1 MRTENPVRQ
10 NDRSA
15 DKQRSESEFGRIGRP
30 KTRWGTFAMRALL
43 ALLIVLGTYWN
54 VRNKFGEAESLSVQQ
69 VELEALHVNRQ
80 IQIVLEGARQT
91 LDTIAV
97 QTEVRLGGSE
107 TRADADRALNATID
121 RALLRNPV
129 VLGVVVQN
137 NRGIVEFTGGSRQ
150 GLGRDLSALDYFRRL
165 GEPDAPDYVLGTPF
179 ESAVFKTT
187 LIPVAR
193 SIFDIDGN
201 RIAVV
206 AVGVPLP
213 LLKQALAPR
222 LATLGATA
230 RLWRNDGVL
239 LAASTDDNVRI
250 GVRYDALPP
259 IRQRDPARES
269 GTFKAVSPFDG
280 ETRIGAWRNNP
291 AFPVFVSAGANRS
304 PLLEEARMHAYLA
317 IGAAGL
323 ALALLATTGYLVER
337 ENRMR
342 LGLIRELRASVE
354 RAQTAMRQS
363 ERANRSKTKL
373 LANLSHE
380 LRTPLNAM
388 IGFTEMVRLG
398 YKRTVSD
405 DSKESL
411 DLVLRSAKHLDRLV
425 ATLLDMS
432 RIELDPAALEIAEA
446 DANAALGD
454 ALAIVRDAPDR
465 KELVV
470 ACDLPNEPLV
480 GQFDRMRFVQVAVN
494 LLSNAVRHSPT
505 GGTIDVHLRSL
516 EGAIELCVADRG
528 PGIAADQLETM
539 MEPFGDPN
547 IATARPVGTG
557 LGLSISREI
566 ARAHGGDLVVAN
578 RAQGGLRACA
588 RFGPGPSTDAA
599 PLQPALGL
607 ANARR

>member
-1 MRTENPVRQ
+1 MDDGSADERRTEN
-10 NDRSA
+10 
-15 DKQRSESEFGRIGRP
+15 EIGRTGRP
-30 KTRWGTFAMRALL
+30 KTRWGTFAMRTLL
-43 ALLIVLGTYWN
+43 ALLIALGTYWN
-54 VRNKFGEAESLSVQQ
+54 IHNKFAEAENLSVQQ
-69 VELEALHVNRQ
+69 VELEALYVNRQ

-91 LDTIAV
+91 LDTIAA
-97 QTEVRLGGSE
+97 QTEVRLGGGT
-107 TRADADRALNATID
+107 TREDADRALNTTID

-137 NRGIVEFTGGSRQ
+137 NRGIVEFAGGSRQ
-150 GLGRDLSALDYFRRL
+150 GLGLDLSALDYFRHL
-165 GEPDAPDYVLGTPF
+165 NEPDAPDYALGTPF

-206 AVGVPLP
+206 AVGVPLAA
-213 LLKQALAPR
+213 LQQALAPR
-222 LATLGATA
+222 LAALGASA
-230 RLWRNDGVL
+230 RLWRNDGLL
-239 LAASTDDNVRI
+239 LATSTNDNVKI
-250 GVRYDALPP
+250 GVRYDALPLFK
-259 IRQRDPARES
+259 QRDPARES

-280 ETRIGAWRNNP
+280 ETRIAAWRNNT
-291 AFPVFVSAGANRS
+291 AFPVFVSAGANRA
-304 PLLEEARMHAYLA
+304 PLFEDARTHAYLA
-317 IGAAGL
+317 IGAAAL

-342 LGLIRELRASVE
+342 LGLIRELQDSVE
-354 RAQTAMRQS
+354 RAQNAMRQS

-398 YKRTVSD
+398 YKGTVSD

-411 DLVLRSAKHLDRLV
+411 DLVLRSAKHLDGLV
-425 ATLLDMS
+425 ATLLDLS
-432 RIELDPAALEIAEA
+432 RIELDPVALEIAEA

-454 ALAIVRDAPDR
+454 ALAIVRDAADR
-465 KELVV
+465 KSLVV
-470 ACDLPNEPLV
+470 ACDLPNEPVL

-494 LLSNAVRHSPT
+494 LLSNAMRHSPT
-505 GGTIDVHLRSL
+505 GGTIDVSLRSL
-516 EGAIELCVADRG
+516 EGMLELCVADRG
-528 PGIAADQLETM
+528 PGVADAQLETM
-539 MEPFGDPN
+539 LEPFGDPN
-547 IATARPVGTG
+547 LAAARPVGTG

-578 RAQGGLRACA
+578 RTHGGLRVCA
-588 RFGPGPSTDAA
+588 RFAQRRAA
-599 PLQPALGL
+599 NAATPQPALGL

>member
-1 MRTENPVRQ
+1 
-10 NDRSA
+10 
-15 DKQRSESEFGRIGRP
+15 
-30 KTRWGTFAMRALL
+30 MRALL

-291 AFPVFVSAGANRS
+291 AFPACGSALFANSEPRS
-304 PLLEEARMHAYLA
+304 NVPKPPCASPNART
-317 IGAAGL
+317 AAKPNFWPIS
-323 ALALLATTGYLVER
+323 AT
-337 ENRMR
+337 
-342 LGLIRELRASVE
+342 S
-354 RAQTAMRQS
+354 
-363 ERANRSKTKL
+363 
-373 LANLSHE
+373 
-380 LRTPLNAM
+380 
-388 IGFTEMVRLG
+388 
-398 YKRTVSD
+398 
-405 DSKESL
+405 
-411 DLVLRSAKHLDRLV
+411 
-425 ATLLDMS
+425 
-432 RIELDPAALEIAEA
+432 
-446 DANAALGD
+446 
-454 ALAIVRDAPDR
+454 
-465 KELVV
+465 
-470 ACDLPNEPLV
+470 
-480 GQFDRMRFVQVAVN
+480 
-494 LLSNAVRHSPT
+494 
-505 GGTIDVHLRSL
+505 
-516 EGAIELCVADRG
+516 
-528 PGIAADQLETM
+528 
-539 MEPFGDPN
+539 
-547 IATARPVGTG
+547 
-557 LGLSISREI
+557 
-566 ARAHGGDLVVAN
+566 
-578 RAQGGLRACA
+578 CA
-588 RFGPGPSTDAA
+588 RRSMP
-599 PLQPALGL
+599 
-607 ANARR
+607 

>member
-1 MRTENPVRQ
+1 MRAGSPIGL
-10 NDRSA
+10 DDISA
-15 DKQRSESEFGRIGRP
+15 GKRRTKNEAGRPGRP
-30 KTRWGTFAMRALL
+30 KTRWGTFAMRTLL
-43 ALLIVLGTYWN
+43 ALLIVAGTYWN
-54 VRNKFGEAESLSVQQ
+54 VRNKFVEAESLSVQQ

-97 QTEVRLGGSE
+97 QTEVRLGGGE
-107 TRADADRALNATID
+107 IRADADRALNATID

-150 GLGRDLSALDYFRRL
+150 GLGSDLSALDYFRRL
-165 GEPDAPDYVLGTPF
+165 GEQDAPDYVFGAPF
-179 ESAVFKTT
+179 ESTVFKTT

-193 SIFDIDGN
+193 SIFDSDGN

-213 LLKQALAPR
+213 LLQQALAPR
-222 LATLGATA
+222 LATLGAAA
-230 RLWRNDGVL
+230 RLWRNDGLL
-239 LAASTDDNVRI
+239 LATSANDKLQT
-250 GVRYDALPP
+250 GVRYDALPLF
-259 IRQRDPARES
+259 RQRDPAHES
-269 GTFKAVSPFDG
+269 GTFKAVSPIDG
-280 ETRIGAWRNNP
+280 ETHIAAWRNNP
-291 AFPVFVSAGANRS
+291 AFSAFVSAVANRN
-304 PLLEEARMHAYLA
+304 PLFEAARMHAYLA

-380 LRTPLNAM
+380 LRTPLNAV
-388 IGFTEMVRLG
+388 IGFAELVRLG
-398 YKRTVSD
+398 YKGTVSD
-405 DSKESL
+405 DAKDSL
-411 DLVLRSAKHLDRLV
+411 DLVVRSAKHLDGLV
-425 ATLLDMS
+425 GTLLDLS
-432 RIELDPAALEIAEA
+432 RIELDPVALEIAEA
-446 DANAALGD
+446 DANLALSD
-454 ALAIVRDAPDR
+454 ALAIVRDAADR
-465 KELVV
+465 KAVIV
-470 ACDLPNEPLV
+470 ACNMPNQPLL

-494 LLSNAVRHSPT
+494 LLSNAVRHSPA
-505 GGTIDVHLRSL
+505 GGTVDVRLQHR
-516 EGAIELCVADRG
+516 EGMIELCVADGG
-528 PGIAADQLETM
+528 PGVADDQLETM
-539 MEPFGDPN
+539 LEPFGDPN
-547 IATARPVGTG
+547 VATARPVGTG

-578 RAQGGLRACA
+578 RAEGGLRACA
-588 RFGPGPSTDAA
+588 RFAERGPTDAR
-599 PLQPALGL
+599 PPQPALGL
-607 ANARR
+607 ANAQR

>member
-1 MRTENPVRQ
+1 
-10 NDRSA
+10 
-15 DKQRSESEFGRIGRP
+15 
-30 KTRWGTFAMRALL
+30 
-43 ALLIVLGTYWN
+43 
-54 VRNKFGEAESLSVQQ
+54 
-69 VELEALHVNRQ
+69 
-80 IQIVLEGARQT
+80 
-91 LDTIAV
+91 
-97 QTEVRLGGSE
+97 
-107 TRADADRALNATID
+107 
-121 RALLRNPV
+121 
-129 VLGVVVQN
+129 
-137 NRGIVEFTGGSRQ
+137 
-150 GLGRDLSALDYFRRL
+150 
-165 GEPDAPDYVLGTPF
+165 
-179 ESAVFKTT
+179 
-187 LIPVAR
+187 
-193 SIFDIDGN
+193 
-201 RIAVV
+201 
-206 AVGVPLP
+206 
-213 LLKQALAPR
+213 
-222 LATLGATA
+222 
-230 RLWRNDGVL
+230 
-239 LAASTDDNVRI
+239 
-250 GVRYDALPP
+250 
-259 IRQRDPARES
+259 
-269 GTFKAVSPFDG
+269 
-280 ETRIGAWRNNP
+280 
-291 AFPVFVSAGANRS
+291 
-304 PLLEEARMHAYLA
+304 
-317 IGAAGL
+317 
-323 ALALLATTGYLVER
+323 
-337 ENRMR
+337 
-342 LGLIRELRASVE
+342 
-354 RAQTAMRQS
+354 AQTAMRQS

-398 YKRTVSD
+398 YKGTVSD

-454 ALAIVRDAPDR
+454 ALAIVRDATDR

>member
-1 MRTENPVRQ
+1 LDDISTG
-10 NDRSA
+10 
-15 DKQRSESEFGRIGRP
+15 KQRTKNEAGRP
-30 KTRWGTFAMRALL
+30 GRPRTRWGTLAMRTLL
-43 ALLIVLGTYWN
+43 ALLIVAGTHWN
-54 VRNKFGEAESLSVQQ
+54 VRTKFAEAERLSVQQ

-107 TRADADRALNATID
+107 LRADADRALNATID
-121 RALLRNPV
+121 RALQRNPV
-129 VLGVVVQN
+129 VFGVVVQN

-150 GLGRDLSALDYFRRL
+150 GLGRDLSALDYFPRL
-165 GEPDAPDYVLGTPF
+165 GEQDAPDYVLGTPF
-179 ESAVFKTT
+179 ESAVFKTP

-213 LLKQALAPR
+213 LLQQALAPR

-250 GVRYDALPP
+250 GVRYETLPP
-259 IRQRDPARES
+259 FRQRDPARES

-280 ETRIGAWRNNP
+280 QTRVGAWRNNP

-304 PLLEEARMHAYLA
+304 PLLEDARMHAYLA

-342 LGLIRELRASVE
+342 LDLIGKLEASVE
-354 RAQTAMRQS
+354 RAQSAMRQS

-380 LRTPLNAM
+380 LRTPLNAV

-398 YKRTVSD
+398 YKGSVSD
-405 DSKESL
+405 DAKDSL
-411 DLVLRSAKHLDRLV
+411 DLVVRSAKHLDGLV
-425 ATLLDMS
+425 GTLLDLS
-432 RIELDPAALEIAEA
+432 RIELDPMALEIAEA
-446 DANAALGD
+446 DAKLALDD
-454 ALAIVRDAPDR
+454 ALAIVRETADR
-465 KELVV
+465 KALVV
-470 ACDLPNEPLV
+470 ACDVTSEPLL

-494 LLSNAVRHSPT
+494 LLSNAVRHSPA
-505 GGTIDVHLRSL
+505 GGTVDVQLQRR
-516 EGAIELCVADRG
+516 EGIIELCVADCG
-528 PGIAADQLETM
+528 PGVADDQLETM
-539 MEPFGDPN
+539 LEPFGDPN
-547 IATARPVGTG
+547 IAAVRPVGTG

-578 RAQGGLRACA
+578 RAEGGLRACA
-588 RFGPGPSTDAA
+588 RFAERGPADARR
-599 PLQPALGL
+599 PQPALGL
-607 ANARR
+607 ANAQR

>member
-1 MRTENPVRQ
+1 M
-10 NDRSA
+10 NDSSA
-15 DKQRSESEFGRIGRP
+15 DKQRTENEVGRPGRP
-30 KTRWGTFAMRALL
+30 KTRWGTFAMRTLL
-43 ALLIVLGTYWN
+43 ALLIAGGTYWN
-54 VRNKFGEAESLSVQQ
+54 IHSKFAEVERLSAQQ
-69 VELEALHVNRQ
+69 VELEAQHVNRQ
-80 IQIVLEGARQT
+80 ILIVLEGARQT

-107 TRADADRALNATID
+107 TRADADRVLNATID

-150 GLGRDLSALDYFRRL
+150 GLGSDLSALDYFRRL

-213 LLKQALAPR
+213 LLQQALAPR

-259 IRQRDPARES
+259 IRQRDPSRES

-280 ETRIGAWRNNP
+280 ETRIGAWRNNA

-304 PLLEEARMHAYLA
+304 PLLEDARMHAYLA

-354 RAQTAMRQS
+354 SAQTAMRQS

-398 YKRTVSD
+398 YKGTVSD
-405 DSKESL
+405 DSQKSL

-454 ALAIVRDAPDR
+454 ALAIVRDATDR
-465 KELVV
+465 KSLAV

-588 RFGPGPSTDAA
+588 RFAERGPADAR
-599 PLQPALGL
+599 PPQPALGL
-607 ANARR
+607 ANAQR